1 MDQLILTSDGS
12 HSLLS
17 GRYGVSYHSRYGAVQ
32 ETEHVFLQAA
42 LRYYLKQYTPATLSV
57 LEMGFGTGLNAFM
70 TLLEAEA
77 RQLPVHFTTIEAYP
91 IQEAL
96 ADQLNFPEVLQAP
109 AADPWFRRLHR
120 CSWETAEPIS
130 PFFTLEKKRTPVQ
143 DVQLDGRYQLVYFDA
158 FAPDAQPELWEAGI
172 LQKMFDALQPGGVLT
187 TYCAKGAVKRT
198 LRSVGFTVES
208 LAGPPGKRE
217 MTRALKP
224 I

>member
-130 PFFTLEKKRTPVQ
+130 PFFTLEKSERRYRTCSWKGDISWSTSMLSLRMHSPNYGKPASCKRCSTH
-143 DVQLDGRYQLVYFDA
+143 
-158 FAPDAQPELWEAGI
+158 
-172 LQKMFDALQPGGVLT
+172 
-187 TYCAKGAVKRT
+187 C
-198 LRSVGFTVES
+198 S
-208 LAGPPGKRE
+208 
-217 MTRALKP
+217 RAAY
-224 I
+224 